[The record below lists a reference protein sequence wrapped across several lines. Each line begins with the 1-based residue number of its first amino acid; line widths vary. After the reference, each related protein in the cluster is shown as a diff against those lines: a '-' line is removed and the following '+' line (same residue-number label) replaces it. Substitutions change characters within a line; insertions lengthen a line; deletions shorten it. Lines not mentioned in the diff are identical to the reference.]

1 MLAREC
7 PNLLAEFFEEYAT
20 PDFTHELKH
29 FQTFRTAYRLMRTSH
44 TSHTDSGHAKEIK
57 KSMRVCSPHIGVSAV
72 PMDLDLVVSDLEML
86 VDAWR
91 AFARCLSWCLS
102 CHGTSWDIMGSYL
115 HISSDQFQLRM
126 PRGWLWNPSLRRP
139 KK

>member
-44 TSHTDSGHAKEIK
+44 TSHTHDSGHAKEIK
-57 KSMRVCSPHIGVSAV
+57 KSMRVCSPHIGASAV

-91 AFARCLSWCLS
+91 TWLVSS
-102 CHGTSWDIMGSYL
+102 CHGIMMD
-115 HISSDQFQLRM
+115 HVIDDQFQLRM
-126 PRGWLWNPSLRRP
+126 PSGWLWNPSFRRP

>member
-44 TSHTDSGHAKEIK
+44 TSHTAHTHDSGHAKEIK
-57 KSMRVCSPHIGVSAV
+57 KSMRVCSPHIGASAV

-91 AFARCLSWCLS
+91 TRCLHVMGS
-102 CHGTSWDIMGSYL
+102 CHRCHGSCL
-115 HISSDQFQLRM
+115 HIDDQLRM
-126 PRGWLWNPSLRRP
+126 PSGWLWNPSFRRP